1 MAHGSEPVRVGMIAN
16 PVSARD
22 VRRVL
27 SDAAGLTLGERVAML
42 LRVLRVLAS
51 MGVDEVLL
59 MPERE
64 GLRALLDRQLLRES
78 SQVYRRLPTL
88 RWLDMTVSGS
98 VVDTLAAA
106 SLMRDQG
113 VRALMVM
120 GGDGTH
126 RAVASV
132 CRDVPIVGISTG
144 TNNAFPPM
152 REVTVTA
159 MATALYVRGRIPEA
173 VAVRN
178 EKRLDVRC
186 IDTQGARVR
195 EDIALIDVGVLNER
209 ILGAKAIGDAGSL
222 HTILVTQ
229 ASPEAVGLSGVAAML
244 QPVGRHEPGGL
255 MVRLGT
261 GDETLR
267 EGQMHRAPWTLH
279 AALAPGLI
287 TAIPVRS
294 WRWLPAGEIW
304 EISGQDGLL
313 SLDGEREMAFRS
325 HERVEICLHDQGLKT
340 LDVPACLHYAAREHL
355 LLEHEAA
362 G

>member
-78 SQVYRRLPTL
+78 SQAYRRLPTL

-98 VVDTLAAA
+98 VADTLAAA

-186 IDTQGARVR
+186 IDTQRERVR

-229 ASPEAVGLSGVAAML
+229 ASPEGRGAV
-244 QPVGRHEPGGL
+244 RRGG
-255 MVRLGT
+255 
-261 GDETLR
+261 D
-267 EGQMHRAPWTLH
+267 A
-279 AALAPGLI
+279 
-287 TAIPVRS
+287 
-294 WRWLPAGEIW
+294 
-304 EISGQDGLL
+304 
-313 SLDGEREMAFRS
+313 
-325 HERVEICLHDQGLKT
+325 
-340 LDVPACLHYAAREHL
+340 
-355 LLEHEAA
+355 AA
-362 G
+362 GRAS